1 MKEKNF
7 YKEYVI
13 SFNRKVALVFFWC
26 CVIFMFLFTFS
37 CTSADNSTSTLS
49 DNNTI
54 TSDIDNDEVEEGSK
68 INNND
73 ETADIDDSPVAGE
86 NDVDEDQPVEDEKVI
101 ESSDLTIN
109 VYYAD
114 AMGEYL
120 VGEARVISSENKYV
134 DALNELMKLPIDSS
148 LFQLIPDTTKINSIV
163 VKDGLAKVDFS
174 KEFIEDKFQ
183 GDTADILLIYSIVN
197 TLTEFPEVNSVSF
210 YIDGEKLDI
219 LGEIDI
225 KEPVFRRSDLIK

>member
-7 YKEYVI
+7 YKEYTI
-13 SFNRKVALVFFWC
+13 CFNRKAVLVPVLCFL
-26 CVIFMFLFTFS
+26 IFMFLFTFS

-86 NDVDEDQPVEDEKVI
+86 NDVDEDQPVEDEEVI
-101 ESSDLTIN
+101 ESSELTIN

-163 VKDGLAKVDFS
+163 VKDGLAKVDLS
-174 KEFIEDKFQ
+174 KDFVEDKITS
-183 GDTADILLIYSIVN
+183 DTEDNLLVYSIVN

-219 LGEIDI
+219 LGMLDI
-225 KEPVFRRSDLIK
+225 SEPVFRRNDLIK